1 VPTLAH
7 SGPDTSH
14 SGRTQRAGPSSSAAA
29 AFVLVP
35 AAVVALRNELQQ
47 ASATPVPELDVVAA
61 LHSASV
67 LEAVFEPGPET
78 GPGAAAGS
86 AVAVGVT
93 AVGLEA
99 AAGFGADSEF
109 EFVPAEV
116 EPLPVEAVPGDSTMA
131 SDCPAPDMAASTPSG
146 VAVVGPVVLVV
157 TEAVLGVE
165 AGIALPHKRYFDL
178 DLRVGQ
184 DAVVYN
190 QPWHLGTRHIP
201 SGRMRL
207 CSTHRLAAG
216 RLVDHNQGLAVRE
229 HATQGAGTQTA
240 VVGKADAVVHRL
252 SKFQH
257 QQIETKGEKGHYIHY
272 DVQGSLPSSGQIL
285 CALSQS
291 SHSSTPG
298 QLQIR
303 KWNS

>member
-1 VPTLAH
+1 MPTLAH

-14 SGRTQRAGPSSSAAA
+14 SGRAQKAGPSSSAAA
-29 AFVLVP
+29 AAFVP
-35 AAVVALRNELQQ
+35 VVVLRNELQQ
-47 ASATPVPELDVVAA
+47 ASAAPVPELDVVAA
-61 LHSASV
+61 LHSVSV

-131 SDCPAPDMAASTPSG
+131 SDCPAPDMAASTPSVVP
-146 VAVVGPVVLVV
+146 VAGPAVLVV

-165 AGIALPHKRYFDL
+165 AGIAPPHKRYFDL

-184 DAVVYN
+184 DAAVYK

-216 RLVDHNQGLAVRE
+216 RQADHNQGLAVRE

-252 SKFQH
+252 SKLQH
-257 QQIETKGEKGHYIHY
+257 QQIETKGEKGPLH
-272 DVQGSLPSSGQIL
+272 SL
-285 CALSQS
+285 
-291 SHSSTPG
+291 
-298 QLQIR
+298 
-303 KWNS
+303 